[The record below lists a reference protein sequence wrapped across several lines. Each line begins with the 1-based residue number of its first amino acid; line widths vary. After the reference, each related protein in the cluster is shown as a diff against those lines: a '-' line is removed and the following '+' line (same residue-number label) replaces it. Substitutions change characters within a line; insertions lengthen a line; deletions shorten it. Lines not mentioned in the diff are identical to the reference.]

1 MMGRFLKDRVA
12 MNGPRDRSRFRQ
24 LYDRVR
30 SATVWGL
37 QSGQIRA
44 VSDTGS
50 PATPCVHQLLS
61 NALAPESATSSTDNE
76 LIELFDCR

>member
-12 MNGPRDRSRFRQ
+12 MNGPRDRSRFRHCM
-24 LYDRVR
+24 
-30 SATVWGL
+30 TGFGGL